1 MCSRVL
7 FSASVMSHETR
18 LYVRLKAQLET
29 SQRSVQQAQ
38 QDASGAQ
45 DAAQQAIAE
54 KRALQGTVEQL
65 QAQLRQQQQQ
75 QQQERNQY
83 HRYAGCLLSRSMAPA
98 HHAVMVAVGM
108 ARAKTTGL
116 NPQAAPA
123 MLPVRY
129 HRLPLAPSFQQVLP
143 CTSRLRSSLHIANGM
158 TAAAPALSLCVCVCV
173 CG

>member
-75 QQQERNQY
+75 QERNQY

-98 HHAVMVAVGM
+98 HHAVMVAAGM
-108 ARAKTTGL
+108 ARAETTGL
-116 NPQAAPA
+116 NPQAVPA

-129 HRLPLAPSFQQVLP
+129 HRLPRAPSFQQVLP

>member
-1 MCSRVL
+1 VL

-75 QQQERNQY
+75 QQQQERNQY

-98 HHAVMVAVGM
+98 HHAVMVAAGM
-108 ARAKTTGL
+108 ARAETTGL
-116 NPQAAPA
+116 NPQAVPA

-129 HRLPLAPSFQQVLP
+129 HRLPRAPSFQQVLP

-158 TAAAPALSLCVCVCV
+158 TAVAHALSLCVCVC
-173 CG
+173 G

>member
-1 MCSRVL
+1 ML

-75 QQQERNQY
+75 QERNQY

-98 HHAVMVAVGM
+98 HHAVMVAAGM
-108 ARAKTTGL
+108 ARAETTGL
-116 NPQAAPA
+116 NPQAVPA

-129 HRLPLAPSFQQVLP
+129 HRLPRAPSFQQVLP